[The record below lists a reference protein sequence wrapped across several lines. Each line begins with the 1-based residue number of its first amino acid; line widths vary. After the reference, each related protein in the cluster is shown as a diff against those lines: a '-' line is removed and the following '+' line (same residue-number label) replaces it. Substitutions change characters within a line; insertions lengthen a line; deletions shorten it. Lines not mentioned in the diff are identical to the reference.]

1 MFLCLVGLG
10 SNEGDRHE
18 NLVRALE
25 ELGRQC
31 GVRLLRQSR
40 FLETAPVG
48 GPIGQSPF
56 LNAAAL
62 LETCLDP
69 EALLAAL
76 MHVEA
81 SLGRRRVE
89 RWGPRTIDLDLLL
102 YDELVLSSS
111 TLVVPHP
118 RMAWRRFV
126 LEPAAEIAS
135 AMIHPTTGWTV
146 ARLLEH
152 LNTAKDYVAI
162 AGPVAAAGTGL
173 GRPIA
178 RSVGGWLLTET
189 PDLALIEAFCADPL
203 GLAWPLGLESL
214 EAAARLLAAE
224 ASIWQGPAPWWVSDY
239 WFDQCLAF
247 ARAWL
252 PPERRAAFDQ
262 QFAETARTVVRPKL
276 TVVFEIA
283 GDWPF
288 QETGAGR
295 PDPSGLANEAWR
307 RMCDALE
314 TCLRRPDVGPV
325 LRLAGESSDQSL
337 QEVLAAMAA
346 MK

>member
-1 MFLCLVGLG
+1 MSCCLVGLG

-25 ELGRQC
+25 ELGRQR
-31 GVRLLRQSR
+31 GVRLVRQSR
-40 FLETAPVG
+40 VSETAPVG
-48 GPIGQSPF
+48 GPVGQSPF

-62 LETCLDP
+62 LQTSLGP

-81 SLGRRRVE
+81 SLGRRRAE

-102 YDELVLSSS
+102 YDEVVLSSS

-126 LEPAAEIAS
+126 LEPAAEIAGT
-135 AMIHPTTGWTV
+135 MIHPTIGWTI

-152 LNTAKDYVAI
+152 LNTARDYVAI
-162 AGPVAAAGTGL
+162 AGPVASAGTGL

-178 RSVGGWLLTET
+178 RSVGGRLLAET

-214 EAAARLLAAE
+214 NAASRVLAAE
-224 ASIWQGPAPWWVSDY
+224 ASIWQEAAPWWVSDF
-239 WFDQCLAF
+239 WFDRCLAF

-252 PPERRAAFDQ
+252 PAERRGAFDQ
-262 QFAETARTVVRPKL
+262 QFAEAARTVVRPKL
-276 TVVFEIA
+276 TVVFDIA
-283 GDWPF
+283 GDGPL
-288 QETGAGR
+288 QEIGARR

-307 RMCDALE
+307 RMRDALE
-314 TCLRRPDVGPV
+314 ACLRRPEVGPV
-325 LRLAGESSDQSL
+325 LHLANESSDQSL